1 MEHIDQYFEG
11 VAWKYLSTVDADR
24 ASSNQHELGGLVKAG
39 FKQHLGDPGS
49 DTLRW
54 AARFLFLAE
63 DDDKSVVADGTVSW
77 YDSRRAKPDRSPELR
92 LYYDSNSVTEIITAG
107 MFLVVA
113 KTRSDNLILIFTE
126 AGNSAERQLRWL
138 FGLNGTK
145 DVFSAKTF
153 DRMHERSSWSSLW
166 ILGKLGIEVEPSDEG
181 WLERILQRFGGE
193 FPTTK
198 EFSNFA
204 RETVNNI
211 DVVELPDEALISL
224 ITTEERLF
232 RLLERYIV
240 EQRLAA
246 GFDDIDI
253 FISYSLSVQNRRKS
267 RAGHAFEHHLAHI
280 FTENGILYDRGVY
293 TEKRAKP
300 DFLFPGG
307 EEYRRAEFPV
317 ELLAMLGVK
326 SSCKDRWRQ
335 VLSEANRIPHKHLA
349 TLEPG
354 ISSFQTDEMQAH
366 HLQLVV
372 PSPIHET
379 YTDAQQNW
387 LLSLRDFMI
396 FIHEQQARL

>member
-1 MEHIDQYFEG
+1 MERIDQYFEG

-24 ASSNQHELGGLVKAG
+24 AKSNQHELGGLVKAG
-39 FKQHLGDPGS
+39 FKPHLGDPGS
-49 DTLRW
+49 DTFRW
-54 AARFLFLAE
+54 VARFLFLAE
-63 DDDKSVVADGTVSW
+63 DEDKSVGADGTVSW
-77 YDSRRAKPDRSPELR
+77 YDSRRAKPGRSPELR
-92 LYYDSNSVTEIITAG
+92 LYYDSNPVTEIITAG

-113 KTRSDNLILIFTE
+113 KTRSNELILIFTD

-138 FGLNGTK
+138 FGLNGTR
-145 DVFSAKTF
+145 DAFSAKSF
-153 DRMHERSSWSSLW
+153 DRRHERSSWSSLW
-166 ILGKLGIEVEPSDEG
+166 ILGQLGIDVEPADEG
-181 WLERILQRFGGE
+181 WLDRILQRFGEG
-193 FPTTK
+193 FPTTR

-204 RETVNNI
+204 REAVNEI
-211 DVVELPDEALISL
+211 DVTRLPDEALVSL
-224 ITTEERLF
+224 MDTEERLF
-232 RLLERYIV
+232 RLFERHIV

-293 TEKRAKP
+293 TENRAKP

-307 EEYRRAEFPV
+307 KEYLNAEFPV
-317 ELLAMLGVK
+317 ELLSMLGVK

-335 VLSEANRIPHKHLA
+335 VLSEAYRIPHKHLA

-379 YTDAQQNW
+379 YTDVQQNW
-387 LLSLRDFMI
+387 LLSLRDFMTH
-396 FIHEQQARL
+396 IHEQQARL